1 MELNHKRSY
10 PLNHSEY
17 INFLLNYKSLVG
29 VSYRG
34 GIEPSSGLRLKVPVK
49 GYGPVPIRNS
59 STEKNSN

>member
-49 GYGPVPIRNS
+49 VPVKASQVPVKAS
-59 STEKNSN
+59 LAS